1 VIGSDSGARD
11 ERRSAQPCRAE
22 VLLAHFAAGS
32 VLDAQL
38 SVDDDAGK
46 QM

>member
-1 VIGSDSGARD
+1 MIGSDSEARD
-11 ERRSAQPCRAE
+11 ERRTAQPCRAD
-22 VLLAHFAAGS
+22 VLLTQFAAGS

-38 SVDDDAGK
+38 SVYDDAGK